1 MAKFIEVTNEDGSKD
16 YLPGDPD
23 AMMELYGTDT
33 FFPPKKEIGKVKDR
47 TLQQVPDRYPPKNGK
62 KNRTPEE

>member
-23 AMMELYGTDT
+23 TMMELYGTDT
-33 FFPPKKEIGKVKDR
+33 FFPPK
-47 TLQQVPDRYPPKNGK
+47 NGK
-62 KNRTPEE
+62 KLYEKTEIQPIGVIQMRRQVAVESY